1 MAPHQM
7 TLPELEML
15 LNPSVKGK
23 DELRLS
29 QQARRIYDLLQ
40 RGPVKTSQLAEIG
53 LQYNAR
59 LSEVRHAIVG
69 LGLMIDQCGE
79 GESGENQ
86 YQLVELEQSTFWKKV
101 KEKNEVWKWQ

>member
-1 MAPHQM
+1 MTPYQM
-7 TLPELEML
+7 TLPELEIL

-29 QQARRIYDLLQ
+29 RQAGKIYVLLQ

-59 LSEVRHAIVG
+59 VNEIRHAIVK
-69 LGLMIDQCGE
+69 LGLMVDVVE
-79 GESGENQ
+79 GSGGENQ
-86 YQLVELEQSTFWKKV
+86 YEIVGLDRSKFWQRV
-101 KEKNEVWKWQ
+101 RDRGESWKWL